1 MEVAIRK
8 ILFAT
13 DFSETSQQAQ
23 KYASAM
29 AAAFQAELH
38 ALHVIRDPYPMPSST
53 GFPLPPPKEM
63 LPKLTREAETRLAEE
78 MADVTKSYPQV
89 IRAIRVG
96 DAVREINEYAK
107 LHDIDLIVIGTHG
120 LTGISHL
127 LIGSVAEKLVR
138 LATCPVFTVHKEGH
152 QFVG

>member
-1 MEVAIRK
+1 MKVAIRK

-23 KYASAM
+23 KYAAAM
-29 AAAFQAELH
+29 ATAFQAELH
-38 ALHVIRDPYPMPSST
+38 ALHIVRDPYPMPSST
-53 GFPLPPPKEM
+53 GFPLPPPKDL
-63 LPKLTREAETRLAEE
+63 LPKLTREAETRLAAE
-78 MADVTKSYPQV
+78 MAEETKSCPQV
-89 IRAIRVG
+89 ICAIRVG

-120 LTGISHL
+120 LRGISHL
-127 LIGSVAEKLVR
+127 LIGSVAEKIVR
-138 LATCPVFTVHKEGH
+138 LATCPVFTVHAKGH